1 MNDEKEKPGKI
12 LESPEKQETE
22 ESGNKDLDEVRIYNE
37 GLFESSTD
45 GMALTDQLG
54 CIKKVNKSFA
64 RLLGYEMHELV
75 GKYWAELNP
84 FEDEVCYTSYGEKII
99 GSSYLETAY
108 QTMENFY
115 NRKGGDLVNS
125 ILKERMVY

>member
-45 GMALTDQLG
+45 GF
-54 CIKKVNKSFA
+54 NRPA
-64 RLLGYEMHELV
+64 RVH
-75 GKYWAELNP
+75 
-84 FEDEVCYTSYGEKII
+84 
-99 GSSYLETAY
+99 
-108 QTMENFY
+108 
-115 NRKGGDLVNS
+115 
-125 ILKERMVY
+125 